1 MSSPVAPSLPDV
13 LMLGA
18 AKVGSTSLH
27 EYLRDHPGVCLSHA
41 KELYYF
47 LPPAEREKHKPW
59 GAIATPEAYAQQF
72 AHRTPGQITVELS
85 TNYYAYPEAAA
96 IIKHH
101 CPQVK
106 LFMILRD
113 PANRAFSS
121 YSMRL
126 RNVGDVRPVA
136 EELSDRTSQFVQR
149 GFYFAQIQ
157 AVLAHFPPEQL
168 RIFFFE
174 DLIADKD
181 HFFKTLCVYLGI
193 EPRSPQRNY
202 HGRPGGIPKR
212 PWLHALATR
221 DNPIRSAIAT
231 TLKPFISPEKRQ
243 KLRAT
248 LVQANIQTAK
258 LPTPV
263 RAHLID
269 LYRDDITHLETF
281 LSRDLSAWKTL

>member
-1 MSSPVAPSLPDV
+1 MSPPIAPSLPDV

-27 EYLRDHPGVCLSHA
+27 EYLRDHPDVCLSHA

-47 LPPAEREKHKPW
+47 LPPAERDKHRPW
-59 GAIATPEAYAQQF
+59 GAITTPTAYAQQF
-72 AHRTPGQITVELS
+72 EHRTPGQITVELS

-96 IIKHH
+96 IIRQH

-113 PANRAFSS
+113 PASRAFSS

-136 EELSDRTSQFVQR
+136 VELSDRTSQFVQR

-157 AVLAHFPPEQL
+157 AVLEHFPPEQL
-168 RIFFFE
+168 QIFFFE
-174 DLIADKD
+174 DLLADKD
-181 HFFKTLCVYLGI
+181 QFFKTLCTYLGI
-193 EPRSPQRNY
+193 TPRSPQRNY
-202 HGRPGGIPKR
+202 HGRPGGLPKR
-212 PWLHALATR
+212 RWLHDLTTR
-221 DNPIRSAIAT
+221 DNPIRRAIAT

-248 LVQANIQTAK
+248 LVQANIEKAK

-263 RAHLID
+263 RAQLID
-269 LYRDDITHLETF
+269 IYRDDITHLEAF
-281 LSRDLSAWKTL
+281 LSRDLSAWKTV